1 MKADVIVLG
10 AGIVGT
16 SVAIHLALRGRSVAL
31 VDRRQPGEE
40 TSYGNSGVVGRSGIH
55 PAAFPRSLRALVRV
69 AVQRHPGA
77 HYHPAALPGLAPWL
91 YAYWRASAPGR
102 LDRSARMLAP
112 LNAASV
118 DEHRKIAALAGAEHF
133 YRDGGWLKVYRSDAA
148 FDAARSM
155 IALAAEHG
163 LNVAAMSREETLAA
177 EPHLK
182 PVFAG
187 SVLWADLRSVS
198 SPGGVVK
205 AFASALPGLGAAFVI
220 GNASSLRAGADG
232 SWSVEGED
240 GKRITAR
247 DAVVALG
254 PWSADV
260 LRPLGLRLPLAVKR
274 GYHMHYAA
282 EGNATLTRP
291 VLDEERGYV
300 VTPMERGI
308 RLTTG
313 AEFAR
318 LGAPRTP
325 VQLDIAERDAREL
338 FPLAGRREAEP
349 WIGARPCLPDML
361 PVIGPAPRRKGLWLA
376 FGHQHSG
383 FTLGP
388 PTGRL
393 IAEMITGERPF
404 VDPRPFAADRF

>member
-16 SVAIHLALRGRSVAL
+16 SIAIHLALRNRSVVL
-31 VDRRQPGEE
+31 VDRREPGEE
-40 TSYGNSGVVGRSGIH
+40 TSYGNSGVVGRSGIN
-55 PAAFPRSLRALVRV
+55 PATFPRSLSAIAKV
-69 AVQRHPGA
+69 ARQRYPGA
-77 HYHPAALPGLAPWL
+77 HYHAAALPGLAPWL
-91 YAYWRASAPGR
+91 FAYFQASAP
-102 LDRSARMLAP
+102 DRIAASAASLAP

-133 YRDGGWLKVYRSDAA
+133 YRDGGWLKVYRSTAG
-148 FDAARSM
+148 FEAARAM
-155 IALAAEHG
+155 TRLAAEHG
-163 LNVAAMSREETLAA
+163 VNVAAMGREETLAA

-187 SVLWADLRSVS
+187 SVLWTDLRSVS

-205 AFASALPGLGAAFVI
+205 AFASALPGLGATFVT
-220 GNASSLRAGADG
+220 GDAHTLRAEANGT
-232 SWSVEGED
+232 WSVERAD
-240 GKRITAR
+240 GKRIAAR
-247 DAVVALG
+247 DVVVALG

-260 LRPLGLRLPLAVKR
+260 LRPLGYRLPLAVKR

-300 VTPMERGI
+300 ISPMERGI

-313 AEFAR
+313 SEFAPR
-318 LGAPRTP
+318 DAPKTP
-325 VQLDIAERDAREL
+325 VQLDIAERDARAL
-338 FPLAGRREAEP
+338 FPLADRNEAEP
-349 WIGARPCLPDML
+349 WMGARPCLPDML
-361 PVIGPAPRRKGLWLA
+361 PVIGPAPRHKGLWLA

-393 IAEMITGERPF
+393 IAEMIAGERPF